1 MSERL
6 PKMFLRYGVT
16 NFTPERQI
24 QFPLS
29 AFRKSNERAEN
40 FKSRTMADMWIV
52 CPGEMCE
59 HWDANA
65 SSPGQCFWVCVF
77 FFFFFFFFFL
87 VT

>member
-40 FKSRTMADMWIV
+40 FKSRTMADVWIV

-59 HWDANA
+59 QWDANA
-65 SSPGQCFWVCVF
+65 SSPGHF
-77 FFFFFFFFFL
+77 FLFLFSFFL